1 MLYVVN
7 VIKPHLNMCYST
19 KSGHAVSLDTTVTT
33 YCNGEALLVEIVKL
47 WVTIEGCSLAALWM
61 EEYI

>member
-1 MLYVVN
+1 
-7 VIKPHLNMCYST
+7 MCYST